1 MSNTKKHIA
10 ILASGSGSNLQ
21 AVIDAIKNNKLK
33 NTEISIVISNKS
45 NAYALERAK
54 KEGIHSIFINPNDF
68 KTNTEFDKK
77 IIDVLSSHCIDLI
90 ILAGYTKILSSE
102 LINTF
107 HNKIINIHPALLPN
121 FGGKGMYGQNVHK
134 AVLESN
140 IKETGCTVHYVTEE
154 IDAGPIIAQRKVP
167 VLSNDTI
174 ETLSNR
180 VLQEE
185 HKILPEAIELI
196 LFNQKALQ
204 NTYNT

>member
-1 MSNTKKHIA
+1 MSNQKKHLA
-10 ILASGSGSNLQ
+10 VLASGSGTNLQ

-33 NTEISIVISNKS
+33 DTEISIVISNKL

-54 KEGIHSIFINPNDF
+54 KEGINSIFINPSDF
-68 KTNTEFDKK
+68 KTNLEFDKK
-77 IIDVLSSHCIDLI
+77 IVEVLSNYCIDLI
-90 ILAGYTKILSSE
+90 ILAGYTKILSIE

-107 HNKIINIHPALLPN
+107 SNKIINIHPALLPN

-140 IKETGCTVHYVTEE
+140 TKETGCTVHYVTEE
-154 IDAGPIIAQRKVP
+154 VDAGPIIAQRKVP

-185 HKILPEAIELI
+185 HKILPEAIELV